1 MPSGSHPRLDHARLE
16 RAIYGRQGLHELIG
30 EGPPLLSTYRVVDY
44 VGNHGIDPARDARDL
59 IHASAAK
66 FFEDQGAHIE
76 THPGTSHGFDFSL
89 AVFATF
95 LVVECRPLTPDVE
108 FLVLAPTSADDES
121 EPAPYRGLM
130 RSQNTDELRVALQSE
145 PTRGELFG
153 YVNRV
158 LQALARPQGVRRHR
172 GGLLRRW
179 LGRD

>member
-1 MPSGSHPRLDHARLE
+1 MPAGSRTRLDHARLE
-16 RAIYGRQGLHELIG
+16 QAIYRRQTLHELIG

-44 VGNHGIDPARDARDL
+44 VGSHGIDPARDPRDL

-76 THPGTSHGFDFSL
+76 TLPGASVGFDFSL

-95 LVVECRPLTPDVE
+95 LVVECRPLTPQVE

-130 RSQNTDELRVALQSE
+130 RSQNTDELRLALQSE
-145 PTRGELFG
+145 PERSELFG
-153 YVNRV
+153 YVSRV
-158 LQALARPQGVRRHR
+158 LLALARPQGDKPRR

-179 LGRD
+179 LGRG